1 MPTFYYITSNIKCK
15 LAQLE
20 DRLSDQ
26 IKKSQFYAVYKK
38 QFKSNAV
45 NFKS

>member
-26 IKKSQFYAVYKK
+26 IKK
-38 QFKSNAV
+38 V
-45 NFKS
+45 NFMQYTRNNLNLML